1 MANALLSLKKS
12 DLPDT
17 ESDAGHDA
25 FLDDANIS
33 LYSVRW
39 TGNRATGDIDTIVSW
54 HLRALRSLISAVAT
68 GSYWIDYRPRN
79 ALRAW
84 VDIDPANIIAATG
97 AMRQQMEDGLQNFE
111 GSRFDAVIIA
121 YSLQVLDRPHAVLE
135 RIVSIGNE
143 AIVTFP
149 NFGHWRSRLSLL
161 LSGRMPKTK
170 ALPYSWFDT
179 PNIHF
184 CTVADFETLCKDL
197 NIVVV
202 ERRMFQAY
210 TSGLAQSVCEVCELQ
225 ITRR

>member
-1 MANALLSLKKS
+1 MMQ
-12 DLPDT
+12 
-17 ESDAGHDA
+17 
-25 FLDDANIS
+25 
-33 LYSVRW
+33 R
-39 TGNRATGDIDTIVSW
+39 GDIDTIVSW
-54 HLRALRSLISAVAT
+54 VPEGGKVLDLGCGDGELLHQLQNEKRVEGL
-68 GSYWIDYRPRN
+68 G
-79 ALRAW
+79 
-84 VDIDPANIIAATG
+84 VDIDPANIIAAVSRG
-97 AMRQQMEDGLQNFE
+97 LCVVQQDMEDGLQNFA

-121 YSLQVLDRPHAVLE
+121 YSLQVLERPHAVLE
-135 RIVSIGNE
+135 RIVNIGNE

-184 CTVADFETLCKDL
+184 CTVADFEALCKDL

-202 ERRMFQAY
+202 ERRMSSRAVL
-210 TSGLAQSVCEVCELQ
+210 LAQLWPNLFAKSASYR

>member
-1 MANALLSLKKS
+1 MMQ
-12 DLPDT
+12 
-17 ESDAGHDA
+17 
-25 FLDDANIS
+25 
-33 LYSVRW
+33 R
-39 TGNRATGDIDTIVSW
+39 GDIDTIVSW
-54 HLRALRSLISAVAT
+54 VPEGGKVLDLGCGDGELLHQLQNKKRVEGL
-68 GSYWIDYRPRN
+68 G
-79 ALRAW
+79 
-84 VDIDPANIIAATG
+84 VDIDPANIIAAVSRG
-97 AMRQQMEDGLQNFE
+97 LCVVQQDMEDGLQNFA

-121 YSLQVLDRPHAVLE
+121 YSLQVLERPHAVLE
-135 RIVSIGNE
+135 RIVNIGNE

-184 CTVADFETLCKDL
+184 CTVADFEALCKDL

-202 ERRMFQAY
+202 ERRMSSRA
-210 TSGLAQSVCEVCELQ
+210 GLLAQLWPNLFAKSASYR

>member
-1 MANALLSLKKS
+1 
-12 DLPDT
+12 
-17 ESDAGHDA
+17 
-25 FLDDANIS
+25 
-33 LYSVRW
+33 
-39 TGNRATGDIDTIVSW
+39 VSW
-54 HLRALRSLISAVAT
+54 VPEGGKVLDLGCGDGELLDRLQTEKGVEGL
-68 GSYWIDYRPRN
+68 G
-79 ALRAW
+79 
-84 VDIDPANIIAATG
+84 VDIDPSNIIAAVSKG
-97 AMRQQMEDGLQNFE
+97 LCVIQQDMEDGLQNFE
-111 GSRFDAVIIA
+111 DSRFDAVIIA
-121 YSLQVLDRPHAVLE
+121 YSLQVLERPHTVLE
-135 RIVSIGNE
+135 RIVGIGNE

-202 ERRMFQAY
+202 ERRMSSRA
-210 TSGLAQSVCEVCELQ
+210 GLLAQLWPNLFAKSASYR

>member
-1 MANALLSLKKS
+1 MQ
-12 DLPDT
+12 
-17 ESDAGHDA
+17 
-25 FLDDANIS
+25 
-33 LYSVRW
+33 R
-39 TGNRATGDIDTIVSW
+39 GDIDTIVSW
-54 HLRALRSLISAVAT
+54 VPEGGKVLDLGCGDGELLHRLQAEKRVKGL
-68 GSYWIDYRPRN
+68 G
-79 ALRAW
+79 
-84 VDIDPANIIAATG
+84 VDIDLANITASVG
-97 AMRQQMEDGLQNFE
+97 KGLCVVQQDMEDGLQNF
-111 GSRFDAVIIA
+111 GNSRFDAVIIA
-121 YSLQVLDRPHAVLE
+121 YSLQVLERPHAVLE

-161 LSGRMPKTK
+161 FTGRMPKTK

-202 ERRMFQAY
+202 ERRM
-210 TSGLAQSVCEVCELQ
+210 SSNMGPLAQLWPNLFAKSASYR

>member
-1 MANALLSLKKS
+1 MMQ
-12 DLPDT
+12 
-17 ESDAGHDA
+17 
-25 FLDDANIS
+25 
-33 LYSVRW
+33 R
-39 TGNRATGDIDTIVSW
+39 GDIDTIVSW
-54 HLRALRSLISAVAT
+54 VPEGGKVLDLGCGDGELLHQLQNKKRVEGL
-68 GSYWIDYRPRN
+68 G
-79 ALRAW
+79 
-84 VDIDPANIIAATG
+84 VDIDPANIIAAVG
-97 AMRQQMEDGLQNFE
+97 RGLCVVQQDMEDGLQNFA

-121 YSLQVLDRPHAVLE
+121 YSLQVLERPHAVLE
-135 RIVSIGNE
+135 RIVNIGNE

-184 CTVADFETLCKDL
+184 CTVADFEALCKDL

-202 ERRMFQAY
+202 ERRMSSHA
-210 TSGLAQSVCEVCELQ
+210 GLLAQLWPNLFAKSASYR

>member
-1 MANALLSLKKS
+1 MQ
-12 DLPDT
+12 
-17 ESDAGHDA
+17 
-25 FLDDANIS
+25 
-33 LYSVRW
+33 R
-39 TGNRATGDIDTIVSW
+39 GDIDTIVSW
-54 HLRALRSLISAVAT
+54 VPDGGKVLDLGCGDGELLHRLQGEKGVQGL
-68 GSYWIDYRPRN
+68 G
-79 ALRAW
+79 
-84 VDIDPANIIAATG
+84 VDIDPANIIAAVG
-97 AMRQQMEDGLQNFE
+97 KGMCVVQQDMEDGLRNFE

-121 YSLQVLDRPHAVLE
+121 YSLQVLERPHAVLE

-170 ALPYSWFDT
+170 AMPYSWFDT

-184 CTVADFETLCKDL
+184 CTVADFEMLCKDL

-202 ERRMFQAY
+202 ERRM
-210 TSGLAQSVCEVCELQ
+210 SSSMGLLAQLWPNLFAKSASYR

>member
-1 MANALLSLKKS
+1 MMQ
-12 DLPDT
+12 
-17 ESDAGHDA
+17 
-25 FLDDANIS
+25 
-33 LYSVRW
+33 R
-39 TGNRATGDIDTIVSW
+39 GDIDTIVSW
-54 HLRALRSLISAVAT
+54 VPEGGKVLDLGCGDGELLDRLQAEKRVEGL
-68 GSYWIDYRPRN
+68 G
-79 ALRAW
+79 
-84 VDIDPANIIAATG
+84 VDIDPANIIAAVSKG
-97 AMRQQMEDGLQNFE
+97 LCVVQQDMEDGLQNFE
-111 GSRFDAVIIA
+111 ESRFDAVIIA
-121 YSLQVLDRPHAVLE
+121 YSLQVLERPHTVLE

-202 ERRMFQAY
+202 ERRMSSRA
-210 TSGLAQSVCEVCELQ
+210 GLLAQLWPNLFAKSASYR

>member
-1 MANALLSLKKS
+1 MMQ
-12 DLPDT
+12 
-17 ESDAGHDA
+17 
-25 FLDDANIS
+25 
-33 LYSVRW
+33 R
-39 TGNRATGDIDTIVSW
+39 GDIDTIVSW
-54 HLRALRSLISAVAT
+54 VPEGGKVLDLGCGDGELLHQLQNKKRVEGL
-68 GSYWIDYRPRN
+68 G
-79 ALRAW
+79 
-84 VDIDPANIIAATG
+84 VDIDPANIVAAVSRG
-97 AMRQQMEDGLQNFE
+97 LCVVQQDMEDGLQNFA

-121 YSLQVLDRPHAVLE
+121 YSLQVLERPHAVLE
-135 RIVSIGNE
+135 RIVNIGNE

-184 CTVADFETLCKDL
+184 CTVADFEALCKDL

-202 ERRMFQAY
+202 ERRMSSRA
-210 TSGLAQSVCEVCELQ
+210 GLLAQLWPNLFAKSASYR

>member
-1 MANALLSLKKS
+1 MQRS
-12 DLPDT
+12 
-17 ESDAGHDA
+17 
-25 FLDDANIS
+25 
-33 LYSVRW
+33 
-39 TGNRATGDIDTIVSW
+39 DIDTIVSW
-54 HLRALRSLISAVAT
+54 VPDGGKVLDLGCGDGELLHRLQGEKGVQGL
-68 GSYWIDYRPRN
+68 G
-79 ALRAW
+79 
-84 VDIDPANIIAATG
+84 VDIDPANIIAAVG
-97 AMRQQMEDGLQNFE
+97 KGMCVVQQDMEDGLRNFE

-121 YSLQVLDRPHAVLE
+121 YSLQVLERPHAVLE

-184 CTVADFETLCKDL
+184 CTVADFEMLCKDL

-202 ERRMFQAY
+202 ERRM
-210 TSGLAQSVCEVCELQ
+210 SSSMGLLAQLWPNLFAKSASYR

>member
-1 MANALLSLKKS
+1 MMQ
-12 DLPDT
+12 
-17 ESDAGHDA
+17 
-25 FLDDANIS
+25 
-33 LYSVRW
+33 R
-39 TGNRATGDIDTIVSW
+39 GDIDTIVSW
-54 HLRALRSLISAVAT
+54 VPEGGKVLDLGCGDGELLHQLQNKKRVEGL
-68 GSYWIDYRPRN
+68 G
-79 ALRAW
+79 
-84 VDIDPANIIAATG
+84 VDIDPANIIAAVSRG
-97 AMRQQMEDGLQNFE
+97 LCVVQQDMEDGLQNFA

-121 YSLQVLDRPHAVLE
+121 YSLQVLERPHAVLE
-135 RIVSIGNE
+135 RIVNIGNE

-184 CTVADFETLCKDL
+184 CTVSDFEALCKDL

-202 ERRMFQAY
+202 ERRMSSHA
-210 TSGLAQSVCEVCELQ
+210 GLLAQLWPNLFAKSASYR

>member
-1 MANALLSLKKS
+1 MACLTSK
-12 DLPDT
+12 
-17 ESDAGHDA
+17 
-25 FLDDANIS
+25 
-33 LYSVRW
+33 
-39 TGNRATGDIDTIVSW
+39 
-54 HLRALRSLISAVAT
+54 
-68 GSYWIDYRPRN
+68 
-79 ALRAW
+79 
-84 VDIDPANIIAATG
+84 G
-97 AMRQQMEDGLQNFE
+97 A
-111 GSRFDAVIIA
+111 FDAVIIA

-202 ERRMFQAY
+202 ERRMSHVG
-210 TSGLAQSVCEVCELQ
+210 TLAQLWPNLFAKSASYR

>member
-1 MANALLSLKKS
+1 MMQ
-12 DLPDT
+12 
-17 ESDAGHDA
+17 
-25 FLDDANIS
+25 
-33 LYSVRW
+33 R
-39 TGNRATGDIDTIVSW
+39 GDVDTIVSW
-54 HLRALRSLISAVAT
+54 VPEGGKVLDLGCGDGELLHRLQTEKRVEGL
-68 GSYWIDYRPRN
+68 G
-79 ALRAW
+79 
-84 VDIDPANIIAATG
+84 VDIDPANIIAAVSKG
-97 AMRQQMEDGLQNFE
+97 LCVVQQDMEDSLENFE
-111 GSRFDAVIIA
+111 ESRFDAVIIA
-121 YSLQVLDRPHAVLE
+121 YSLQVLERPHAVLE

-184 CTVADFETLCKDL
+184 CTVADFEMLCKDL

-202 ERRMFQAY
+202 ERRM
-210 TSGLAQSVCEVCELQ
+210 SSSMGLLAQLWPNLFAKSASYR